1 MCRLIARTIGFNFIS
16 GEPPT
21 MKAEVAIKT
30 TGSAIL
36 RLIPESEGD
45 WLTLALLKEVD
56 EFAVRWDMLAPE
68 DRQP

>member
-1 MCRLIARTIGFNFIS
+1 
-16 GEPPT
+16 